1 MRKRISDSPF
11 LFVNAKGECL
21 TNDFIR
27 SAQRRVNTHIDTA
40 TKANHANRKTYASE
54 LKASNKVDD
63 TEIQRSLGH
72 KDLKTTMGY
81 YLYPTTRETEAVEK
95 FEAALCPAEKS
106 VIPCN
111 TKLIDFSAHK
121 KGRTPA

>member
-72 KDLKTTMGY
+72 KDLKTTMGNY
-81 YLYPTTRETEAVEK
+81 MYPTTREIEAVEK

-106 VIPCN
+106 VILCN
-111 TKLIDFSAHK
+111 TK
-121 KGRTPA
+121 